1 MRRKTAC
8 LVVGAMSIVL
18 MWSLA
23 FGVPNQ
29 YILEYSNELDN
40 YIAVNHHADFDAI
53 DDGTNDTWT
62 LEAWIFPRSHGRI
75 FDKGYFA
82 FYTRP
87 TAALRFANDLG
98 GYSTTA
104 DNAVTWNTWQHV
116 AVVKDI
122 GSNLKFYVNGVQF
135 GPALAC
141 PTLGITADSLVIGNN
156 FFANRGFD
164 GFMDE
169 LRISNIARDPSTYIT
184 SGVGSSPL
192 GVDDNTIA
200 YWNCDEGSG
209 TTLLSQQGTGF
220 SAHNGIF
227 GIVHGGM
234 SPTYRLWN
242 YAAEDLPLPAELTTF
257 FAENGNGNVIL
268 HWTTESELE
277 NAGFHIYR
285 SMNREN
291 GFQRIN
297 SSIIPSAGNS
307 EITQI
312 YTYEDHHVTNGIPY
326 YYKISE
332 EDINGHETMHNFLA
346 IGIPGVDLNGLTVE
360 QALLNG
366 QLAQYRLEQ
375 NYPNP
380 FNPSTTISF
389 LVLDAGAVE
398 MNLYNVR
405 GERVRTLIQGE
416 KFEAGQY
423 SVPVNLDG
431 LASGIYY
438 YELKGDKG
446 FRTVRKMLLV
456 Q

>member
-1 MRRKTAC
+1 MLLAFIC
-8 LVVGAMSIVL
+8 
-18 MWSLA
+18 SLA

-40 YIAVNHHADFDAI
+40 FITVQHHSDFNAI

-62 LEAWIFPRSHGRI
+62 IEAWIYPRSHGRI
-75 FDKGYFA
+75 YDKGYFA

-87 TAALRFANDLG
+87 TAAVRFSNDLG
-98 GYSTTA
+98 GYATTA

-116 AVVKDI
+116 AVVKDV

-141 PTLGITADSLVIGNN
+141 PTLSPTTDSLVLGNN
-156 FFANRGFD
+156 FFANRGLD
-164 GFMDE
+164 GFVDE

-184 SGVGSSPL
+184 SGVASSPL
-192 GVDDNTIA
+192 GADDNTIA

-209 TTLLSQQGTGF
+209 TTLLSQHGAGF
-220 SAHNGIF
+220 SPHDGIF
-227 GIVHGGM
+227 GIVHGGT
-234 SPTYRLWN
+234 SPTYRPWN
-242 YAAEDLPLPAELTTF
+242 YAGEDLPLPAELTTF
-257 FAENGNGNVIL
+257 FAENGNGKVVL
-268 HWTTESELE
+268 HWTTESEQE

-285 SMNREN
+285 SLNREN
-291 GFQRIN
+291 GFQRIDG
-297 SSIIPSAGNS
+297 SIIPSAGNS
-307 EITQI
+307 EVTQT
-312 YTYEDHHVTNGIPY
+312 YTYEDHNVTNGIPY
-326 YYKISE
+326 YYKISD

-346 IGIPGVDLNGLTVE
+346 VGIPGVDLNGLTVE

-380 FNPSTTISF
+380 FNPITTISF
-389 LVLDAGAVE
+389 IVLDAGAVE

-405 GERVRTLIQGE
+405 GERVRTLINGDI
-416 KFEAGQY
+416 FEAGQY
-423 SVPVNLDG
+423 SVPANLDG

-438 YELKGDKG
+438 YELKGDRG